1 MTEFIENNG
10 TEVEQYLKIH
20 SNFHH
25 LIESYSFQSH
35 LPYIPKQV
43 QYKLQQY
50 YSLIQQL
57 HQLRT
62 NILTNP
68 INHLLQKYY
77 QSWEQKNLLHSSYT
91 TDTTTTGSEYYHY
104 QIQKLPIGSNQV
116 IPELSNHRFLLSRI
130 TWLLSQLYFHYN
142 YTMNEYE
149 RNLKESYLWYPKNAQ
164 VCYQLG
170 ELYKVIAI
178 NEERLKESEFYF
190 RRSLTIGMTMLS
202 TTTTTG
208 SIGIVEPKYKENEVS
223 YAEKSG
229 ESLLL
234 LLYQTNRYE
243 EANDILQQTNKY
255 QWKINEDL
263 LSFSPSSTSMEV
275 VGDKSDVRDNV
286 RDKNEDLP
294 PIYYLQDNYLS
305 NDMLSHL
312 QSFFNNHSSFWLEH
326 NYNFI
331 NNQSMISGYFSY
343 LYPFTKRSALSSI
356 EQIIDKIYQQ
366 LILIHPIF
374 QEATIG
380 KYTH

>member
-1 MTEFIENNG
+1 MTEFIHSHGN
-10 TEVEQYLKIH
+10 EVEQYLKIH
-20 SNFHH
+20 SSFHH

-57 HQLRT
+57 LQLRT
-62 NILTNP
+62 IILTNS

-91 TDTTTTGSEYYHY
+91 TETTTVGPEYYHY

-116 IPELSNHRFLLSRI
+116 VPELTNHRFLLSRI
-130 TWLLSQLYFHYN
+130 AWLLSQLYFHYN

-170 ELYKVIAI
+170 ELYKVIAV

-190 RRSLTIGMTMLS
+190 RRSLTIGMTILS
-202 TTTTTG
+202 TTSTTTG
-208 SIGIVEPKYKENEVS
+208 SNGVVEPKYKENEVS

-275 VGDKSDVRDNV
+275 VGDSSDVRDRGIDDN
-286 RDKNEDLP
+286 NEDLP
-294 PIYYLQDNYLS
+294 PIYYLQDHYLS
-305 NDMLSHL
+305 NDMLTHL

-366 LILIHPIF
+366 LLLTHPIF

-380 KYTH
+380 K